1 MKNSRKV
8 KHAGARNQDAFTR
21 VVDDAVNVLC
31 CASSALDAVLIMLQ
45 GKDGEDADRC
55 RSIVHLVVDALGECS
70 NDLEDALESLR

>member
-1 MKNSRKV
+1 MKNARKV
-8 KHAGARNQDAFTR
+8 KHACARNNDTFTR
-21 VVDDAVNVLC
+21 VVDDAVSVLC
-31 CASSALDAVLIMLQ
+31 CASSALGAVLIMLQ